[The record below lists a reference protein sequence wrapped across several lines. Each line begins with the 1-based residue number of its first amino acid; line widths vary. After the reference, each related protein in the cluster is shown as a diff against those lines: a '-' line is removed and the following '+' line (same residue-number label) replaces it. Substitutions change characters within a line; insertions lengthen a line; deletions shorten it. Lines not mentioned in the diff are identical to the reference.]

1 VKLPRRK
8 FLPLAGSAA
17 VLPAVSRF
25 ANAQAYPSRPVRIL
39 VGFAAGGASDI
50 VARLL
55 AQQLSERLG
64 ETFIVE
70 NRTGAGTNI
79 ATEAAVRAAPDGHT
93 LLLATHT
100 NAINAT
106 LYASLRFNFMRD
118 IAPVAS
124 VGRVT
129 TVMLVHPSF
138 PAKTVGEFVASAK
151 ANPGK
156 INFASAGNGSLTHV
170 SGALFDMLAGTQTVH
185 VPYRGEAP
193 GLTGLLAGE
202 VQFMFP
208 TLTASLP
215 HIKAGTLLALGVTT
229 ATPLAALPDVPAVV
243 QSVPGFEVSA
253 WQGIGA
259 PKDTPAEIVDKLNQA
274 INASLADPDLQ
285 RRLAEGAYEPVSMTP
300 AAFGKFIA
308 EETEKWRKVVRAAK
322 IEPV

>member
-1 VKLPRRK
+1 MKLPRRK
-8 FLPLAGSAA
+8 FLQLAAGGAM
-17 VLPAVSRF
+17 LPAAARF
-25 ANAQAYPSRPVRIL
+25 ARAEGYPSRPVRIL

-64 ETFIVE
+64 QAFIVE

-79 ATEAAVRAAPDGHT
+79 ATEAAVRSAPDGYT
-93 LLLATHT
+93 LLLATHS

-106 LYASLRFNFMRD
+106 LYASLRFDFIRD

-124 VGRVT
+124 VGGVA
-129 TVMLVHPSF
+129 TVMLVNPSF
-138 PAKTVGEFVASAK
+138 PAKSVSEFIAYAK

-170 SGALFDMLAGTQTVH
+170 SGALFDMLAGTISVH

-193 GLTGLLAGE
+193 GVTGLLAGE
-202 VQFMFP
+202 IQLMFP
-208 TLTASLP
+208 TLSVSIP
-215 HIKAGTLLALGVTT
+215 HIKAGTLRPLGVTT
-229 ATPLAALPDVPAVV
+229 AAPLDALPEVPTVA

-259 PKDTPAEIVDKLNQA
+259 PSGTPAEIVDKLNRE
-274 INASLADPDLQ
+274 INAALADPELK
-285 RRLAEGAYEPVSMTP
+285 RRLAEVLYEPVRMTP

-308 EETEKWRKVVRAAK
+308 DETEKWGNVVRAAK

>member
-1 VKLPRRK
+1 MKLPRRK
-8 FLPLAGSAA
+8 FLRLAASAA
-17 VLPAVSRF
+17 LLPALPRLAS
-25 ANAQAYPSRPVRIL
+25 AQGYPNRPVRIL
-39 VGFAAGGASDI
+39 VGFAAGGASDV

-55 AQQLSERLG
+55 AQQLSERLNQP
-64 ETFIVE
+64 FIVE

-106 LYASLRFNFMRD
+106 LYARLPFNFMRD

-124 VGRVT
+124 IGRVA
-129 TVMLVHPSF
+129 TVMLVNPSF
-138 PAKTVGEFVASAK
+138 PAKMVGDFVAYAK

-208 TLTASLP
+208 TLTVSLA
-215 HIKAGTLLALGVTT
+215 HIKAGSLLALGVTT
-229 ATPLAALPDVPAVV
+229 ATPLDALPGVPAVAR
-243 QSVPGFEVSA
+243 SVPGFEVSA

-274 INASLADPDLQ
+274 INASLADADLQ
-285 RRLAEGAYEPVSMTP
+285 RRLAEVAYEPVPMAS

-308 EETEKWRKVVRAAK
+308 DETEKWGKVVRAAK